1 MVNSKLK
8 PEIEFNESKKTN
20 AEDVGFSTDLYE
32 VELLDTRVVVA
43 LGKIKYTY
51 TGKNIFYFLVYL
63 IDNEDKVKAQI
74 GVMEFA
80 KSDVSNYAHGDLEQ
94 FAKDG
99 HELLL
104 HSFVDKEFLSEDSL
118 QNVGNQDKNEKED
131 KNDVKKEKVKDDS
144 DSDYDDE
151 KEDLHNIKMPTKDLD
166 KDVPLV
172 KDAIFDDMTNVDVP
186 DLLQEETKAEAD
198 KLKNKSANLNWVQR
212 FMKNDN
218 YRIHNMVNDRDS
230 FFSTVLYAFK
240 QLGKK
245 TTIDTLRN
253 IVADGV
259 NSDALKMYSS
269 LYNAFSNE
277 IADNQHKIQRHQRY
291 RHQ

>member
-131 KNDVKKEKVKDDS
+131 KNGYPRCKYSVRK
-144 DSDYDDE
+144 
-151 KEDLHNIKMPTKDLD
+151 
-166 KDVPLV
+166 
-172 KDAIFDDMTNVDVP
+172 IF
-186 DLLQEETKAEAD
+186 
-198 KLKNKSANLNWVQR
+198 
-212 FMKNDN
+212 
-218 YRIHNMVNDRDS
+218 Y
-230 FFSTVLYAFK
+230 FFF
-240 QLGKK
+240 
-245 TTIDTLRN
+245 
-253 IVADGV
+253 
-259 NSDALKMYSS
+259 
-269 LYNAFSNE
+269 F
-277 IADNQHKIQRHQRY
+277 
-291 RHQ
+291 